1 MHGERV
7 SSTVKGR
14 RKMTSRF
21 ALLTAMAGI
30 IGFGCSGDDGT
41 TPPQPP
47 PPTAKP
53 AFATGA
59 AQPAGTL
66 PAQNTNANTNT
77 NTQTPV
83 ASGGTGG
90 VSGAAGSAGTASAAA
105 GSAGTGAGGAPA
117 TGTMIPVGTG
127 NAITPVAGHVA
138 GTSNGAGIQGDF
150 FTFSDADGTPAGTTT
165 ITPKPNFAMSMGSTI
180 CASGSASQILTPAGA
195 TDPAYGQYYGGGI
208 GLTLADPGGGVGAQP
223 WTQGKVVGFSF
234 NLTGTTIPTAL
245 RFQAQFFD
253 GSTVGK
259 DPYCT
264 TAVKA
269 GANTIMLNSLLLGC
283 YNTPPGAPLPT
294 AALLQA
300 IQWQVVTSVTAATP
314 FNFCVEALTAIVS
327 P

>member
-1 MHGERV
+1 
-7 SSTVKGR
+7 
-14 RKMTSRF
+14 MTSRF
-21 ALLTAMAGI
+21 ALLTAVAGI
-30 IGFGCSGDDGT
+30 IGLGCSGGEDSGSGT
-41 TPPQPP
+41 QPP

-53 AFATGA
+53 AFVTGA
-59 AQPAGTL
+59 QQPTPTPMPVVPPTA
-66 PAQNTNANTNT
+66 PATNT

-83 ASGGTGG
+83 ATGGTGG
-90 VSGAAGSAGTASAAA
+90 APGATGAAGTGA
-105 GSAGTGAGGAPA
+105 GAGGAPA
-117 TGTMIPVGTG
+117 TGAMIPVGTG

-138 GTSNGAGIQGDF
+138 GTSNGVGIQGDF
-150 FTFSDADGTPAGTTT
+150 FTFSDADGTPPGTTT

-180 CASGSASQILTPAGA
+180 CAQGSASQILTPAGA
-195 TDPAYGQYYGGGI
+195 TQPAYGQYYGGGI

-234 NLTGTTIPTAL
+234 NLTGTTVPTAL

-264 TAVKA
+264 TTVKA

-294 AALLQA
+294 SALLQA
-300 IQWQVVTSVTAATP
+300 IQWQVVTSVMAATP